1 MSNLRL
7 INETEITSAINT
19 LNITDIFTDDFDIY
33 VIEGIDIAMTNGG
46 GDYLF
51 GRVINSSGSEITSN
65 YDYASGYIPSS
76 GSALTEERL
85 TSRTEWESLNFI
97 GAGTDDIG
105 NITMYIFN
113 PTNSSSYTFYLLQ
126 GSSFRTPN
134 TINYMWKSIGVQK
147 STTSVTGIQFSAK
160 TGNMD
165 SGKFRTYGLRVDS

>member
-7 INETEITSAINT
+7 INETEITSTINT
-19 LNITDIFTDDFDIY
+19 LNITDVFTDDFDIY
-33 VIEGIDIAMTNGG
+33 VIEGIDIAMTNNG
-46 GDYLF
+46 GDYLY
-51 GRVINSSGSEITSN
+51 GRVISSGSEITSN
-65 YDYASGYIPSS
+65 YDYASGYMPSS
-76 GSALTEERL
+76 GTVLTEERL

-113 PTNSSSYTFYLLQ
+113 PTNSSAYTFYTLQ
-126 GSSFRTPN
+126 GSSFRTPS
-134 TINYMWKSIGVQK
+134 TINYMWKGIGVQK
-147 STTSVTGIQFSAK
+147 STTSITGIQFSAK